1 MGTNNIVSLMEALTK
16 LICHFSS
23 FYYSFASLSLST
35 YSAPPSSSS
44 SPSGNLILEC
54 LVGLFIVFVSLLA
67 FISLVWLKDQL
78 TTGAGPEWLA
88 ADHQEAQR
96 QAEPPQNN
104 RTDEERQKLISQAHI
119 DMRRRQRT
127 TERVK

>member
-1 MGTNNIVSLMEALTK
+1 M
-16 LICHFSS
+16 
-23 FYYSFASLSLST
+23 
-35 YSAPPSSSS
+35 
-44 SPSGNLILEC
+44 
-54 LVGLFIVFVSLLA
+54 FISLLA

-96 QAEPPQNN
+96 QAEPPPPPQNN

-127 TERVK
+127 TERVNLSEKNKKIRLEMEVSIILFVEILSQN

>member
-1 MGTNNIVSLMEALTK
+1 M
-16 LICHFSS
+16 
-23 FYYSFASLSLST
+23 
-35 YSAPPSSSS
+35 
-44 SPSGNLILEC
+44 
-54 LVGLFIVFVSLLA
+54 FVSLLA

-127 TERVK
+127 TERVNLSEKNKKIRLEMEVSIILFVAFHVRISLWRLYTVLNCIQLHCASWSTSLHMHMHICI